1 MTHDAMRG
9 NTDKGVKYTKFSVR
23 VVGNKAKEVFT
34 QHLQAMQQKDAKVIV
49 SFVEIYCFVF
59 LI

>member
-1 MTHDAMRG
+1 MLFFACDISAMRG

-23 VVGNKAKEVFT
+23 VVGSKAKKASPFSGET
-34 QHLQAMQQKDAKVIV
+34 SLAR
-49 SFVEIYCFVF
+49 